1 MKHQKTLL
9 IILDGWGIGKN
20 HKYNPIKKAHTPTLD
35 KLIKKYPSSQLKASG
50 PAVGLPQGIMGNSEV
65 GHLNLGAGRVIE
77 QDLVKINKACFDNSI
92 FKNEVLLEAINLAK
106 IKNRSLHLM
115 GLVSDGGVHSHI
127 KHLYK
132 ICDLAK
138 KRGLKKVYVHAITD
152 GRDTDPKSGLKF
164 INLLEKHLKKSTGT
178 IATVIGRYYS
188 MDRDR
193 HWERIK
199 KGYELMV
206 NGKGQVVMDF
216 ITGLKNNYQQ
226 GITDE
231 FMSPMLK
238 TDKQGK
244 AIGLI
249 KKDDVVIC
257 FNFRT
262 ERLREMTIA
271 LTQKNIKSHNLKKI
285 PLHYFT
291 LTKYDNF
298 KKVRAIF
305 DKDNL
310 TKTLGEIIAKHKLTQ
325 LRLAETEKYAHVTYF
340 FSGGKQKLF
349 SKERRILIASPR
361 IATYD
366 LKPEMSA
373 PAITKTVIKEIKNM
387 SPDFIC
393 LNFANGDMVGH
404 TGIFSAIVQ
413 AVQTIDTCLAKII
426 TIAQANNYE
435 VIITADHGN
444 AESAVNLDGTPN
456 TSHSLNPVP
465 CLLISK
471 KYKKIKNGILAD
483 IAPTILKLM
492 NLPQPSEMTGK
503 SLLID

>member
-20 HKYNPIKKAHTPTLD
+20 YKYNPIKAAHTPVLD
-35 KLIKKYPSSQLKASG
+35 RLFKKYPHSQLKASG
-50 PAVGLPQGIMGNSEV
+50 PAVGLPAGIMGNSEV

-77 QDLVKINKACFDNSI
+77 QDLVRINKACSDNSI
-92 FKNEVLLEAINLAK
+92 SGNKILLKAMDLAK

-138 KRGLKKVYVHAITD
+138 KQGLKKVYIHAITD
-152 GRDTDPKSGLKF
+152 GRDTDPKSGARF
-164 INLLEKHLKKSTGT
+164 ISLLEKHLKKSTGT
-178 IATVIGRYYS
+178 LATVIGRYYS
-188 MDRDR
+188 MDRDK

-199 KGYELMV
+199 KGYDLMV
-206 NGKGQVVMDF
+206 NGQGQIVADF
-216 ITGLKNNYQQ
+216 IVGLKNNYQQ

-231 FMSPMLK
+231 FMLPMLK
-238 TDKQGK
+238 ADKKGRK
-244 AIGLI
+244 IGLI

-271 LTQKNIKSHNLKKI
+271 LTQRDIKRYNLKKI

-291 LTKYDNF
+291 LTKYDDF

-310 TKTLGEIIAKHKLTQ
+310 TQTLGEVIAKYRLTQ

-340 FSGGKQKLF
+340 FSGGRQKLF
-349 SKERRILIASPR
+349 SKESRILIASPR
-361 IATYD
+361 VATYD

-373 PAITKTVIKEIKNM
+373 PAITKTVVREIKNRA
-387 SPDFIC
+387 PDFIC

-404 TGIFSAIVQ
+404 TGIFSAIVK
-413 AVQTIDTCLAKII
+413 AVQTVDSCLGKIVEV
-426 TIAQANNYE
+426 AQINNYE
-435 VIITADHGN
+435 IIITADHGN

-471 KYKKIKNGILAD
+471 KYKKIKNGVLAD

-492 NLPQPSEMTGK
+492 DLPQPAQMTGR
-503 SLLID
+503 SLIID